1 MELLRQ
7 ALIMW
12 TVDQPEYRAR
22 FGDEQFVTGD
32 GCDLDLLRQR
42 VRETGAFAIRAGP
55 PCKPYSTGRKGEPMQ
70 PALITQTRDV
80 LARIGCMSWIE
91 NVVGAASHM
100 DTDAVILRG
109 TMFGLHVDRGRKF
122 ETSFPV
128 HLDAALMEGGAEFIF
143 PQAI

>member
-42 VRETGAFAIRAGP
+42 VRETGAFAIGAGP

-70 PALITQTRDV
+70 PAFIAQTRDV
-80 LARIGCMSWIE
+80 LARIVRKSQKCQVLYPS
-91 NVVGAASHM
+91 N
-100 DTDAVILRG
+100 
-109 TMFGLHVDRGRKF
+109 LHWRFRYNN
-122 ETSFPV
+122 
-128 HLDAALMEGGAEFIF
+128 I
-143 PQAI
+143 